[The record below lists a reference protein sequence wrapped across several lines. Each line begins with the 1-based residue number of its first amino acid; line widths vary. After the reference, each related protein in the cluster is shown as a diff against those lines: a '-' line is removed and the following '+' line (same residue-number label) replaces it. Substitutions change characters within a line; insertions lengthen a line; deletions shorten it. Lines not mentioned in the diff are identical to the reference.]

1 MIKKYSFVDFIRLKG
16 NLDFYCDKNL
26 KIDYTQVLFGT
37 TVVYVETKV
46 KGLLQSF
53 VERRLGHLSL
63 QDINKI
69 LFIEEINKCYIP
81 IYTLK
86 GNDAY
91 KDLFY
96 LYGDGEI
103 TFDD

>member
-46 KGLLQSF
+46 KGHFNLL
-53 VERRLGHLSL
+53 
-63 QDINKI
+63 
-69 LFIEEINKCYIP
+69 
-81 IYTLK
+81 LK
-86 GNDAY
+86 GDWDICPF
-91 KDLFY
+91 K
-96 LYGDGEI
+96 I
-103 TFDD
+103 